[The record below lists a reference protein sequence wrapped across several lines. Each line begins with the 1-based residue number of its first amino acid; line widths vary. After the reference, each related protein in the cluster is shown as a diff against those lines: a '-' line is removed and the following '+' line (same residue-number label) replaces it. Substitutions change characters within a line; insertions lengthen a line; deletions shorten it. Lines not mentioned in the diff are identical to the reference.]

1 MGVFCVGRKG
11 RLCWLLREDR
21 EFLGLRLEAPA
32 RYRAGLGLEF
42 DFAVGEELADAGA
55 FGWGEVIVPQIQL
68 GQVVQLPDFG
78 RQARQFIAP

>member
-1 MGVFCVGRKG
+1 MLAVGG
-11 RLCWLLREDR
+11 GDR
-21 EFLGLRLEAPA
+21 NFWVRGARPISGGLG
-32 RYRAGLGLEF
+32 GLEF